1 MFSRSDTMEPYIL
14 NKCINKKYKD
24 KILNGITNI
33 EDAQSENIDNDDS
46 NSYIDEQ

>member
-1 MFSRSDTMEPYIL
+1 MIPRAFKLKSYRFC
-14 NKCINKKYKD
+14 NKEEKELD
-24 KILNGITNI
+24 AGITNI